1 MEEDQSDILIDNISA
16 MGLYSEVMGVVR
28 ILKQS
33 LKLLLRNGSLAASTT
48 LVTLLPNSLL
58 FFCNIISIKLL
69 VFDLFTRSHLLHTSN
84 PFALD
89 LYELF
94 EGIKED
100 IQVLSAV
107 KLIFFFIYSL
117 VTLFSILALL
127 ISSTVFHS
135 SKNFEPKELL
145 WSIGRTW
152 SMPLITWVYITLM
165 GVGYTLLLVGLIG
178 LLMLITDGLAGTIF
192 ACGVFA
198 ILSISL
204 FLHSAVVWMSG
215 LVIFVVKERCYGFE
229 TLQRSEEVMKGGT
242 LHGLVL
248 NLLSMVIGFVLLIA
262 FQLLRVNQTV
272 IALFIVGLVIVNV
285 MCLMKIISLMAYMVF
300 YYQCQKSNGEELELP
315 IQFEYMSLIDVFV

>member
-1 MEEDQSDILIDNISA
+1 MEEDQSDISIDNFSA

-33 LKLLLRNGSLAASTT
+33 LKILFRNGSLTACTT
-48 LVTLLPNSLL
+48 LVTLFPNSLL
-58 FFCNIISIKLL
+58 FFSNIISIKLL
-69 VFDLFTRSHLLHTSN
+69 VFDLFTRSHLLRTSD

-94 EGIKED
+94 ECINED
-100 IQVLSAV
+100 IQALSAV
-107 KLIFFFIYSL
+107 KLIFFIAYSL

-135 SKNFEPKELL
+135 SKNFEPKELR

-152 SMPLITWVYITLM
+152 AMPLITWVYITLM

-178 LLMLITDGLAGTIF
+178 LLMLVTDSLAATFF
-192 ACGVFA
+192 ACGVLA

-204 FLHSAVVWMSG
+204 FLYSAVVWMSG
-215 LVIFVVKERCYGFE
+215 LVIFVVEERCYIFE
-229 TLQRSEEVMKGGT
+229 TLQRSEEVTKGGT

-248 NLLSMVIGFVLLIA
+248 SLLYMAIGFGLLIA
-262 FQLLRVNQTV
+262 FQLHRVNQTV

-300 YYQCQKSNGEELELP
+300 YYECQKSNGEELELP
-315 IQFEYMSLIDVFV
+315 IQFEYISLIDVFV